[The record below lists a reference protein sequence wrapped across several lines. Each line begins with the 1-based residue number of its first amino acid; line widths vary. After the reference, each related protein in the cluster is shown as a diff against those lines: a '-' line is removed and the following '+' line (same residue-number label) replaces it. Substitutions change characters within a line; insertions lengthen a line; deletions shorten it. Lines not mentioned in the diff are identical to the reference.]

1 MKLTNLI
8 ISLLFVFI
16 LSSCQDENTR
26 VIPSSSARV
35 TAGIDQPNDAAAA
48 AEAEQA
54 AQEEEN
60 QDEADVNENEVEVAD
75 ITYAAAVAPVIQDA
89 CNGCHNAAG
98 QAAFLPLDTQDALEA
113 ALGADPDPA
122 SNLFLGRINDD
133 VAPMP
138 PNAERQV
145 RDDLIKLLNGWQA
158 NNFL

>member
-1 MKLTNLI
+1 MNLT
-8 ISLLFVFI
+8 SLTI
-16 LSSCQDENTR
+16 LLMFFLGITSCQDNDTR

-35 TAGIDQPNDAAAA
+35 TQGLDQPNDAAAA
-48 AEAEQA
+48 AEAELD
-54 AQEEEN
+54 AQEEANEE
-60 QDEADVNENEVEVAD
+60 EADVNENEVEVAE

-98 QAAFLPLDTQDALEA
+98 QAAFLPLDSQDALEA
-113 ALGADPDPA
+113 ALGVDPDPA